1 MLANRKIRGETSI
14 ESYATNFHEWPK
26 SVTSKRDTRIS
37 TKQTRFARR
46 REARGQR
53 MNTFRGGR
61 VEGKLIK
68 GFEIEMEVD
77 TYWPQFEIS
86 IRLRKYVHVPSFHR
100 FFHAVSFFFF
110 PPPLFCPL
118 LHRFNSRSLTSS
130 TLDRE
135 IPTLS
140 LFRVVAG
147 RGRNFHPLHGSPVTI
162 LEISPEFLETRA
174 QRSNVLTLARHP
186 VTIIS
191 HAATTSSLISD
202 PGISPD
208 LHSVTGRPR
217 LDSSSGYRHGE
228 DYRRDKFANVLNAAL
243 LQR

>member
-1 MLANRKIRGETSI
+1 MIRIGPNSRFRFAFENTCTFHPSI
-14 ESYATNFHEWPK
+14 VFS
-26 SVTSKRDTRIS
+26 
-37 TKQTRFARR
+37 TRFL
-46 REARGQR
+46 
-53 MNTFRGGR
+53 F
-61 VEGKLIK
+61 
-68 GFEIEMEVD
+68 
-77 TYWPQFEIS
+77 P
-86 IRLRKYVHVPSFHR
+86 PP
-100 FFHAVSFFFF
+100 

-186 VTIIS
+186 VTIVS